1 MSVRVRLLLR
11 KEEVEGVLINN
22 VKTIKLQDDN
32 KTYIFPKEYQ
42 GEQTHVEL
50 KQISI
55 VKSAFKSMT
64 KEGHYRNVNITLPK
78 KIKKIISFLKNFYQK
93 KNQPKA

>member
-64 KEGHYRNVNITLPK
+64 KEGHYILL
-78 KIKKIISFLKNFYQK
+78 I
-93 KNQPKA
+93 